1 MIGTDDEQH
10 YWDCHD
16 AAAEI
21 ERLRRC
27 GRPTDGGREALASVL
42 NRLCGEMTQDE
53 RQTLIGLL
61 ERMGKP
67 TESE

>member
-1 MIGTDDEQH
+1 MSFSDTE
-10 YWDCHD
+10 HD
-16 AAAEI
+16 TRRSLPG

-27 GRPTDGGREALASVL
+27 GRPTDGERVALASVL

-53 RQTLIGLL
+53 RQALIGLL